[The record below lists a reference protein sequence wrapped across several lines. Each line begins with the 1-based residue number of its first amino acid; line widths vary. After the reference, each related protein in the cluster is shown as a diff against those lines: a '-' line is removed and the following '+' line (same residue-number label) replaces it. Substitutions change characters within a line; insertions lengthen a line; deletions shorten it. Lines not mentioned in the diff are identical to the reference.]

1 MGAAAHIHDTWGTRS
16 MRRLGLVGGASA
28 LMTLIV
34 LVLVS
39 AASAATIT
47 VSSTKDSGA
56 GSLRQAIEG
65 AGSGDTI
72 VLPASKTPYEVTSDA
87 LFIEKNLTIDGAGAA
102 NTVINAMGSETI
114 IFEVRSAIATMSG
127 LTITGS
133 KQAGIQLGEG
143 VTSASL
149 TLSAVAVSGNG
160 KAGIDGAAV
169 ETYAHSALTVDA
181 STIEN
186 NEGYNGAALYLG
198 GQGTIANSTIANNR
212 SLAGGDGG
220 GLQSNELLTMTG
232 DTVAH
237 NTSLNSGGGLFLG
250 GHTTITNSTIS
261 ENQAADGGGL
271 ENRNSLTLLNDTI
284 AGNESTGG
292 HGSGGGIDGSATAT
306 NTIIADNSDNEG
318 HIDNCSEALTA
329 GGPNLENGKECGFA
343 AHGGISEANPLLGP
357 LARNG
362 GPTETQ
368 RLLPGSPAIE
378 GGANTECPATDQRGI
393 VRPVGLKCDIGA
405 VEYAPPV
412 ASTGT
417 ATSITQSSATLN
429 GVVNSLGIG
438 GVTWYFQWGPSTNY
452 GNQTPSTA
460 TAALGSEGV
469 AATLPGLPAGSA
481 IHYRLV
487 VSDSE
492 GTSDGSDQTLT
503 TSSSPGTSTGPPAR
517 PPLPVLTAVS
527 QSATRWIEKKIR
539 KSKTPVGTT
548 FRYTLNV
555 PATVTFKFTQ
565 SAPGRKVGKSCVA
578 QTKKNKGKRS
588 CTRTILAG
596 TLAVAGKVGT
606 NKVPFAGRLSAAK
619 KLAPGR
625 YTVIVT
631 ATNTAG
637 SSVAQKLSFT
647 ISTR

>member
-1 MGAAAHIHDTWGTRS
+1 
-16 MRRLGLVGGASA
+16 MRRSGLVGSVGVLVVLVVLTCASA
-28 LMTLIV
+28 
-34 LVLVS
+34 
-39 AASAATIT
+39 AGAATIT
-47 VSSTKDSGA
+47 VTSTKDTGP
-56 GSLRQAIEG
+56 GTLRAAIEA

-72 VLPASKTPYEVTSDA
+72 VLPASTSPYEVTSDA
-87 LFIEKNLTIDGAGAA
+87 LFIIAKNLTIDGAGAA
-102 NTVINAMGSETI
+102 NTVINAMGSENI
-114 IFEVRSAIATMSG
+114 VFEVRSAIVTMSD
-127 LTITGS
+127 LTITGT
-133 KQAGIQLGEG
+133 KQTGIQLGDG
-143 VTSASL
+143 TNSASL

-160 KAGIDGAAV
+160 KAGIDGAGI
-169 ETYAHSALTVDA
+169 ETYSHSTLTVNA

-250 GHTTITNSTIS
+250 GQTTITNSTIA
-261 ENQAADGGGL
+261 ENQAADGGGI
-271 ENRNSLTLLNDTI
+271 ENRESLTLLNDTI
-284 AGNESTGG
+284 ASNESING

-306 NTIIADNSDNEG
+306 NTIIADNTDNEG
-318 HIDNCSEALTA
+318 HIDNCSEELTT
-329 GGPNLENGKECGFA
+329 GGPNLENGKECAFA

-362 GPTETQ
+362 GPTETE
-368 RLLPGSPAIE
+368 RLLAGSPAIE
-378 GGANTECPATDQRGI
+378 GGTNTGCPSTDQRGI
-393 VRPVGLKCDIGA
+393 MRPVGPKCDIGA
-405 VEYAPPV
+405 VEFAPPV
-412 ASTGT
+412 ATTGT

-429 GVVNSLGIG
+429 GVLDPLGFG
-438 GVTWYFQWGPSTNY
+438 DVTWYFQWGPTTNY
-452 GNQTPSTA
+452 GNQTASTM
-460 TAALGSEGV
+460 TAALGNEGV
-469 AATLPGLPAGSA
+469 ATALAGLPAAST

-492 GTSDGSDQTLT
+492 GTSSGADQTLT
-503 TSSSPGTSTGPPAR
+503 TSSSPGTFTGPPSPPAR
-517 PPLPVLTAVS
+517 PVLTAVS
-527 QSATRWIEKKIR
+527 QSTTRWTEKKVH

-555 PATVTFKFTQ
+555 PATVTLKFTQ
-565 SAPGRKVGKSCVA
+565 SAPGRRVGKSCVA

-606 NKVPFAGRLSAAK
+606 NKVPFVGRLSAAK

-625 YTVIVT
+625 YTVILT
-631 ATNTAG
+631 ATNATG

-647 ISTR
+647 ISTP